1 MQRTIKKT
9 VNLVAMFALAC
20 SVGLGQT
27 SSGPITKVEED
38 WQVVIGTPS
47 PDEVGPQLTTCMSPV
62 GDGSTPVATFDLN
75 YCDYPTFQPGGLQ
88 VKVCSG
94 ADVLSSSSQGNALC
108 QTANETISWTQQM
121 ITTSS
126 GNVTYTVV
134 NGQSTTWGQF
144 GSSQGLN
151 PVSFTTSLTSMAGYS
166 PDKSVG
172 NSGAGWESNRV
183 TSMTLVRV
191 RYYNGTQL
199 ISTDNNPRSVPLFV
213 PKSS

>member
-1 MQRTIKKT
+1 
-9 VNLVAMFALAC
+9 
-20 SVGLGQT
+20 
-27 SSGPITKVEED
+27 
-38 WQVVIGTPS
+38 VIGTPS
-47 PDEVGPQLTTCMSPV
+47 PDEAGPQLTTCMSPV
-62 GDGSTPVATFDLN
+62 ADASTPVATFDLN
-75 YCDYPTFQPGGLQ
+75 YCDYPTFQPGGVQ
-88 VKVCSG
+88 AKVCSG
-94 ADVLSSSSQGNALC
+94 DNVLSSSSQGNALC
-108 QTANETISWTQQM
+108 QTANETITWTQRM

-144 GSSQGLN
+144 GTSQGLN
-151 PVSFTTSLTSMAGYS
+151 PVSFTTSLASMAAYS
-166 PDKSVG
+166 PDVSVA

-199 ISTDNNPRSVPLFV
+199 ISTDNTQRSVPLFV